1 VLEMGALLKRLKS
14 TVFVSLMVV
23 FSFNGIQDVSALAAA
38 SFSWKVSTLEPS
50 SSISPSKVWST
61 NSKGLVTWK
70 VTGSGCSRSGKK
82 IATRTTGNCKVTV
95 TVSAT
100 SKFKRIVK
108 SKTFVVV
115 TANTVPTTSVANVPT
130 TSVNTV
136 PTTSVALTCATGGS
150 CVVGDTGPGGG
161 IVFYVASG
169 NFTQIGAIGSMCAT
183 TCKYLEVSSAYFQ
196 VNMAWAQGGFNPSRA
211 VTGADSAS
219 IGAGF
224 KNTRDIVA
232 QGNSNQYISAA
243 AYCDALEA
251 GGKSDWFLPSWDEI
265 NELYSKSSVVGG
277 FSFGLYWTSTEFDAR
292 TAWSRYMTRATFGDL
307 SKASLAYVRPVR
319 AF

>member
-1 VLEMGALLKRLKS
+1 MTKRLKS
-14 TVFVSLMVV
+14 AVLVSLIVV
-23 FSFNGIQDVSALAAA
+23 FSFNGIQDVSALATA
-38 SFSWKVSTLEPS
+38 SFSWKVSVLAPS

-61 NSKGLVTWK
+61 NSKGPVTWK
-70 VTGSGCSRSGKK
+70 VSGSGCSRSGKK
-82 IATRTTGNCKVTV
+82 IATRTKGKCKVTV

-108 SKTFVVV
+108 SKTFDVV
-115 TANTVPTTSVANVPT
+115 TANTVPTTLVD
-130 TSVNTV
+130 TV

-150 CVVGDTGPGGG
+150 CVVGDMGPGGG

-169 NFTQIGAIGSMCAT
+169 NFTQIGAIGSMCST
-183 TCKYLEVSSAYFQ
+183 TCKYLEVSSAYYK
-196 VNMAWAQGGFNPSRA
+196 VNLAWAQGTFNPSKVVA
-211 VTGADSAS
+211 GADSDS

-224 KNTRDIVA
+224 KNTLEIVA
-232 QGNSNQYISAA
+232 QGNSNPYISAA

-251 GGKSDWFLPSWDEI
+251 GGKSDWYLPSWGEI
-265 NELYSKSSVVGG
+265 NELYSKSSVIGG
-277 FSFGLYWTSTEFDAR
+277 FGYGLYWSSTEFASR
-292 TAWSRYMTRATFGDL
+292 TAWARYMTSATFGDL